1 MRRLLFVCFAAAWLP
16 VTASAQAVRSFTLPG
31 ATATCGLAIASDGT
45 VVGDDPAQL
54 GFDDFVLSG
63 GKFSFPVADVP
74 GDFSFLGINRDH
86 VIVGV
91 YLDGATQGSFVLANG
106 ATTLVTLPGASLVL
120 ATAIN
125 DAGTIVGSYQSGN
138 GGPTLGFIDRGGRI
152 TTLDDGGGDIQP
164 GGIDPSGTI
173 VVGTS
178 LAGATITGF
187 IWRRGTFTTLAAPGA
202 QATFA
207 RGVDR
212 RGRVSGTFF
221 TNVSQPTAH
230 GFLYSAG
237 SYTIFDVPGA
247 TSTELGSMNAAGE
260 VTGCSTDGTGIH
272 GFRAQL

>member
-1 MRRLLFVCFAAAWLP
+1 MRRLVFVCFAAAWLP

-178 LAGATITGF
+178 LA
-187 IWRRGTFTTLAAPGA
+187 PGA